1 MSEPNNEIIFNTLL
15 DQNKALGRIEAR
27 LESVD
32 QKLDRHIVDDDK
44 AHVRI
49 AKLEAS
55 HNRMRGATAVWS
67 LVVSAIVSA
76 IGWYLGSK

>member
-32 QKLDRHIVDDDK
+32 QKLDRHIVDDEK
-44 AHVRI
+44 AHARI
-49 AKLEAS
+49 GKLEAS
-55 HNRMRGATAVWS
+55 HNRMRGAAMVWS
-67 LVVSAIVSA
+67 VVVSAAVTLIS
-76 IGWYLGSK
+76 GYFGGK